1 MVRRR
6 AWLKHKWWPRKPL
19 DLNTASVEELVAL
32 IGISEMIAERI
43 VDFRDANGGFHS
55 VEDVLEVEGINSG
68 WYQRIRL
75 LVTV

>member
-1 MVRRR
+1 MAQAQMV
-6 AWLKHKWWPRKPL
+6 ARKPL

-32 IGISEMIAERI
+32 IGISEMIADRI

>member
-1 MVRRR
+1 MAGAVLAQAQMV
-6 AWLKHKWWPRKPL
+6 ARKPL

-32 IGISEMIAERI
+32 IGISEMIAESI

-55 VEDVLEVEGINSG
+55 VEDLLEVEGINSG